1 MQINTTK
8 AKIKAGQATYGC
20 FVRYP
25 DATLIEVLGYQGWDF
40 LVFDGEH
47 GTIEPKD
54 CEHMTRAAELRGVT
68 PIVRVTTNLTPII
81 LRYMDTGAHGLMV
94 PWINTAE
101 QAEAAVRAVKYGPR
115 GMRGLAGVRASDF
128 AQVGTLGDYVQ
139 KANAETMI
147 VLQVETAEAIDAL
160 PAMLKIPDIDVIFI
174 GPNDL
179 SQSLGLPGQVNHP
192 TVQDA
197 MNRIADLVIPSDKA
211 LGLMIRDADQA
222 RQWAERGARYITITI
237 ETLLA
242 PAMRGYLKG
251 VRGK

>member
-1 MQINTTK
+1 MQTNTTK
-8 AKIKAGQATYGC
+8 AKIKSGQAAYGC

-25 DATLIEVLGYQGWDF
+25 DATLIEMLGYQGWDF
-40 LVFDGEH
+40 LVFDAEH

-101 QAEAAVRAVKYGPR
+101 QAEAAVRSVKYGPR

-160 PAMLKIPDIDVIFI
+160 PAMLQIPDIDVIFI

-179 SQSLGLPGQVNHP
+179 SHSLGLPGQVQHP
-192 TVQDA
+192 TVLEA
-197 MNRIADLVIPSDKA
+197 MNRIADLVISSDKA
-211 LGLMIRDADQA
+211 LGLMVRDLDSA
-222 RQWAERGARYITITI
+222 RQWAARGARYITINL
-237 ETLLA
+237 EALLA
-242 PAMRGYLKG
+242 PAMRGYLQA
-251 VRGK
+251 VRG

>member
-1 MQINTTK
+1 MRPNTTK
-8 AKIKAGQATYGC
+8 AKIKSGQAAYGC

-47 GTIEPKD
+47 GTIDPKD

-101 QAEAAVRAVKYGPR
+101 QAESAVRAVKYGPR

-128 AQVGTLGDYVQ
+128 AQVGTFGEYVEQ
-139 KANAETMI
+139 ANAETMI
-147 VLQVETAEAIDAL
+147 VLQVESADAIDEL
-160 PAMLKIPDIDVIFI
+160 PAMLEIPDIDVIFI

-179 SQSLGLPGQVNHP
+179 SHSLGLPGQVQHP
-192 TVQDA
+192 TVQAA
-197 MNRIADLVIPSDKA
+197 MQRIADLVVPSDKA
-211 LGLMIRDADQA
+211 LGLMVRDIDQA
-222 RQWAERGARYITITI
+222 RQWAERGARYISINL

-242 PAMRGYLKG
+242 PAMRSYLQA
-251 VRGK
+251 VRG

>member
-1 MQINTTK
+1 MQTNTAK
-8 AKIKAGQATYGC
+8 AKIKSGQTAYGC

-40 LVFDGEH
+40 LVFDAEH

-54 CEHMTRAAELRGVT
+54 CEHMTRAAEIRGVT

-160 PAMLKIPDIDVIFI
+160 PAMLQIPDIDVIFI

-179 SQSLGLPGQVNHP
+179 SHSLGLPGQVQHP
-192 TVQDA
+192 TVLAA
-197 MNRIADLVIPSDKA
+197 MKRIADLVLASDKA
-211 LGLMIRDADQA
+211 LGLMVRDREGA
-222 RQWAERGARYITITI
+222 RDWAARGARYITINM
-237 ETLLA
+237 EALLA
-242 PAMRGYLKG
+242 PAMRGYLQA
-251 VRGK
+251 VRG

>member
-1 MQINTTK
+1 MQTNTTK
-8 AKIKAGQATYGC
+8 AKLRAGQTVFGC

-25 DATLIEVLGYQGWDF
+25 DATLIEVMGYHGWDF

-47 GTIEPKD
+47 GTVEPRD
-54 CEHMTRAAELRGVT
+54 AEHMTRAAELRGVT
-68 PIVRVTTNLTPII
+68 PIVRVTTNLQPTI
-81 LRYMDTGAHGLMV
+81 LRFMDTGAHGLIV
-94 PWINTAE
+94 PWVNTAA
-101 QAEAAVRAVKYGPR
+101 QADAAVRSVKYHPR
-115 GMRGLAGVRASDF
+115 GMRGVAGVRASDY
-128 AQVGTLGDYVQ
+128 AQAGTLTDYVQ

-160 PAMLKIPDIDVIFI
+160 PEMLKIPDIDVIFI

-179 SQSLGLPGQVNHP
+179 SHSLGLPGQVTHP
-192 TVQDA
+192 TVQAA

-237 ETLLA
+237 EGLLA
-242 PAMRGYLKG
+242 PAMRGYLNG
-251 VRGK
+251 VRGA